1 MITVLCMLFG
11 LYILVDALYL
21 ASVADGENRICT
33 LSKYAGVFTASLYLI
48 FDQGDEVRLL
58 LGIVLALF
66 MWPDTYYR
74 LLDWLQRLSP
84 SLYRKFLMRFDI
96 KPRRRTDR

>member
-1 MITVLCMLFG
+1 MIAFLCVVIG
-11 LYILVDALYL
+11 LYILVDSLYL
-21 ASVADGENRICT
+21 ASIADGENRMCT
-33 LSKYAGVFTASLYLI
+33 LSKYAGSLMASLYLI
-48 FDQGDEVRLL
+48 FDKADEVRLL

-74 LLDWLQRLSP
+74 LLDWLQQLSP
-84 SLYRKFLMRFDI
+84 PLYRQFLMRFDI